1 MSTKIL
7 IEDAFPGFVRKNLEF
22 IENIMEALH
31 RQKLSYWI
39 LNKVNTIFNIYMDIC
54 KDTIFLI
61 TIIFI
66 IGGPTSLYYFPTR
79 LTSVVVYSFMATIIL
94 PLVCSSILH
103 TQRQLKIK
111 KEILFH
117 TKLLKYFL
125 SLLVSPFRPLLLA
138 EAFEENK
145 SKRKSLIKFDIN
157 KDLVLQLNKE
167 GRKLQKDYS
176 EFVRVDLGLEVMFQ
190 LSGQILYLLLS
201 STNTPTPGGLEE
213 MFKKTSDAF
222 LALSIGESVKT
233 ICSVTLKTI
242 STVKVFLPF
251 TTKMVLLSW
260 IIVSA
265 SLRLMAIVVF
275 FTPAFGLFSI
285 LGHWK
290 LEQIPYSQELNK
302 RFGVNNTVH
311 LYKTKPFVWTDLNR
325 YNYTADSGPDYTA
338 YTKFNLSE
346 YFIGFWILLFLHTYT
361 NLLVKI
367 AFSEDFRKK
376 WTSSKLV
383 KFIHCLENTNIPTVW
398 KDWDEM
404 DGSIEDHKKRHGQ
417 VVTEMVV
424 IIIIRHIFHAVMMTP
439 MLYTGSQTFYNFSC

>member
-1 MSTKIL
+1 
-7 IEDAFPGFVRKNLEF
+7 
-22 IENIMEALH
+22 
-31 RQKLSYWI
+31 
-39 LNKVNTIFNIYMDIC
+39 
-54 KDTIFLI
+54 
-61 TIIFI
+61 
-66 IGGPTSLYYFPTR
+66 
-79 LTSVVVYSFMATIIL
+79 
-94 PLVCSSILH
+94 
-103 TQRQLKIK
+103 
-111 KEILFH
+111 
-117 TKLLKYFL
+117 
-125 SLLVSPFRPLLLA
+125 
-138 EAFEENK
+138 
-145 SKRKSLIKFDIN
+145 
-157 KDLVLQLNKE
+157 
-167 GRKLQKDYS
+167 
-176 EFVRVDLGLEVMFQ
+176 
-190 LSGQILYLLLS
+190 
-201 STNTPTPGGLEE
+201 
-213 MFKKTSDAF
+213 
-222 LALSIGESVKT
+222 
-233 ICSVTLKTI
+233 
-242 STVKVFLPF
+242 
-251 TTKMVLLSW
+251 
-260 IIVSA
+260 
-265 SLRLMAIVVF
+265 MAIVVF

-376 WTSSKLV
+376 WTSSKLA

-439 MLYTGSQTFYNFSC
+439 MLYTGSQIFYNFSCQFIL